1 VGMLFGFS
9 VELYLWR
16 THVPWTWWVMMG
28 TIMTFAVGYAASL
41 PLRKHLREDKS
52 SP

>member
-1 VGMLFGFS
+1 

-16 THVPWTWWVMMG
+16 THVPWTWWVMTG
-28 TIMTFAVGYAASL
+28 TIMTFGVGYAASL
-41 PLRKHLREDKS
+41 PLRKQLTEDKP